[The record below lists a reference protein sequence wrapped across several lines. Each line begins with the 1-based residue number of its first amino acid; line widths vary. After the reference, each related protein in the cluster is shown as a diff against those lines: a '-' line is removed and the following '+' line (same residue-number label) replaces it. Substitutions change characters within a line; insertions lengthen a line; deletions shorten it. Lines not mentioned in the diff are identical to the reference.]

1 MDGNIDIDRLASTKF
16 GIGQPV
22 PRNEDPMLVRG
33 QGRYT
38 DDLNLPGQAYA
49 VIVRSGYAHGVIN
62 GIDTEEASQMPGVL
76 GVFTG
81 PDLTAAGIKNMPLG
95 QAVPTADG
103 SPMHRPSCP
112 VLTSDKVRYV
122 GDPIGVVVA
131 ETAVQAKDAAE
142 AVLADIDPLPAVTS
156 ASAAAA
162 PGAPQLHGGVPG
174 NVATEFHYGDAEKVT
189 AAFAAAA
196 HVTRLDIPSNRI
208 VVCPMEPRSAIAE
221 YAPESD
227 RWTLRV
233 GCQGVFGLKGG
244 LANVLGVERD
254 KVRVL
259 TGNVGGSF
267 GMKSAVYPEYLALF
281 HAAKALGRPVK
292 WTDERGESFVS
303 DSHGRDHEM
312 TAELALDAEGNFLAI
327 RLSGYGNLGAYVGR
341 GTPIPPTANAV
352 KNMIGVYRTPLL
364 EVSTKIVVTN
374 TPPVGAYRGAGRPE
388 GNYYME
394 RLVDTAAAEMG
405 IDRVEL
411 RRRNHIAAATMPYKA
426 PNGTTYDS
434 GEFTAVLDEA
444 LAHADWDGFEA
455 RKTES
460 RMRGLLRG
468 RGIGDYLEVTGPP
481 ANEMGGI
488 RFEPDGDVTI
498 ITGTLDYGQGHW
510 TPFAQVLHQTLGIP
524 FDRIRLLQ
532 GDSDE
537 LIAGGGTGGSKSLM
551 ASGTAIIA
559 ASEKVIE
566 KGREIAAHVLEAAV
580 ADVEFSHGRF
590 EIVGTDRFID
600 IMELATMLRRGLQ
613 LPAELPQTL
622 DVQHIHESSPSAFPN
637 GCHIA
642 EVEVDPETGVVEVV
656 KYSMVND
663 FGVIVNPLLVAG
675 QAHGGVVQGI
685 GQALMERTVFDE
697 EGQFLTGSFTDYA
710 LPRASDAV
718 MFRIDSHPVPAK
730 TNPLGAKGCGEAG
743 CAGSLPA
750 VMNAVVDALSEYGI
764 RHIDMPATPHRI
776 WQAIRQARASLD
788 RSPRAQARNSV
799 PTLA

>member
-1 MDGNIDIDRLASTKF
+1 MDGDVNLDQLAFSKF
-16 GIGQPV
+16 AVGQPV

-49 VIVRSGYAHGVIN
+49 VMVRSGYAHGVIN
-62 GIDTEEASQMPGVL
+62 GIDTAEASQMAGVL
-76 GVFTG
+76 GIYTG

-95 QAVPTADG
+95 MPIPTADG
-103 SPMHRPSCP
+103 SPPHRPSCP

-122 GDPIGVVVA
+122 GDPIAIVVA
-131 ETAVQAKDAAE
+131 ETVAQAKDAAE
-142 AVLADIDPLPAVTS
+142 AVFVDIDPLPAVTS
-156 ASAAAA
+156 CKTAAQ
-162 PGAPQLHGGVPG
+162 PGAPLIHDAVPD
-174 NVATEFHYGDAEKVT
+174 NVAADFHYGRADQVAD
-189 AAFAAAA
+189 AFAKAA

-208 VVCPMEPRSAIAE
+208 VVCAMEPRSAIAE
-221 YAPESD
+221 YDRESD
-227 RWTLRV
+227 RYTLRV

-244 LANVLGVERD
+244 LANVLGVD
-254 KVRVL
+254 KQKVRVL

-267 GMKSAVYPEYLALF
+267 GMKSQVYPEYFALF
-281 HAAKALGRPVK
+281 HAAITLGRPVK

-312 TAELALDAEGNFLAI
+312 TAELALDTDGNFLAV
-327 RLSGYGNLGAYVGR
+327 RLTGYGNLGAYVGR

-352 KNMIGVYRTPLL
+352 KNLIGVYKTPLI
-364 EVSTKIVVTN
+364 EVATKIVVTN
-374 TPPVGAYRGAGRPE
+374 TQPVGAYRGAGRPE

-405 IDRVEL
+405 IDRVKL
-411 RRRNHIAAATMPYKA
+411 RRRNHIPEGAMPHKA

-434 GEFTAVLDEA
+434 GEFSAVLNEA
-444 LAHADWDGFEA
+444 LIGADWDGFAA
-455 RKTES
+455 RKEES
-460 RMRGLLRG
+460 RQRGLLRG

-481 ANEMGGI
+481 SQEMGGI
-488 RFEPDGDVTI
+488 RFAPNGDVTI

-510 TPFAQVLHQTLGIP
+510 TPFAQILHQTLGIP
-524 FDRIRLLQ
+524 FDKIKLLQ

-551 ASGTAIIA
+551 ASGTAILQ

-566 KGREIAAHVLEAAV
+566 KGKQIAAHVLEAAV
-580 ADVEFSHGRF
+580 EDIEFERGRF
-590 EIVGTDRFID
+590 VIAGTDRSIE
-600 IMELATMLRRGLQ
+600 IMDLATQLKRGV
-613 LPAELPQTL
+613 ELPGDVPDSL
-622 DVQHIHESSPSAFPN
+622 DVQTIMESLPSAFPN

-642 EVEVDPETGVVEVV
+642 EIEIDPETGVVAVV

-663 FGVIVNPLLVAG
+663 FGVIVNPLLVEG

-685 GQALMERTVFDE
+685 GQALMERVVYDE
-697 EGQFLTGSFTDYA
+697 DGQFLTGSFMDYA

-718 MFRIDSHPVPAK
+718 HFQIDSHPVPAK

-750 VMNAVVDALSEYGI
+750 VMNAVIDALSEYGI
-764 RHIDMPATPHRI
+764 RNLDMPATPFRV
-776 WQAIRQARASLD
+776 WQAIQAANTM
-788 RSPRAQARNSV
+788 ARDEI
-799 PTLA
+799 

>member
-1 MDGNIDIDRLASTKF
+1 MDGDVNIDALAFSKF
-16 GIGQPV
+16 AVGQPV
-22 PRNEDPMLVRG
+22 PRNEDPTLLRG
-33 QGRYT
+33 RGRYS
-38 DDLNLPGQAYA
+38 DDLSLPGQAYA
-49 VIVRSGYAHGVIN
+49 VILRSRHAHGVIN
-62 GIDTEEASQMPGVL
+62 AIDTEAALAMPGVL
-76 GVFTG
+76 GIYTG
-81 PDLTAAGIKNMPLG
+81 PGLTAAGIKPMPAG
-95 QAVPTADG
+95 QAIPTADG

-122 GDPIGVVVA
+122 GDPMAIVVA
-131 ETAVQAKDAAE
+131 ETAAEAKDAAE
-142 AVLADIDPLPAVTS
+142 AVLLEIEPLPAVTC
-156 ASAAAA
+156 ASEAAA
-162 PGAPQLHGGVPG
+162 PGAPQLHAGVPD
-174 NVATEFHYGDAEKVT
+174 NVAAEFHYGDAKKVA

-196 HVTRLDIPSNRI
+196 HVTRIEIPSNRI

-221 YAPESD
+221 HDADSG

-233 GCQGVFGLKGG
+233 GCQGVFGLKNG

-267 GMKSAVYPEYLALF
+267 GMKSAVYPEYLALL
-281 HAAKALGRPVK
+281 HAARTLGRPVK
-292 WTDERGESFVS
+292 WTDERSESFVS

-312 TAELALDAEGNFLAI
+312 TAELALDAHGSFLAV
-327 RLSGYGNLGAYVGR
+327 RVSGYGNLGAYVGR
-341 GTPIPPTANAV
+341 GTPVPPTANAV
-352 KNMIGVYRTPLL
+352 KNTIGVYKTPLL
-364 EVSTKIVVTN
+364 EVATRIVVTN

-405 IDRVEL
+405 IDKIEL
-411 RRRNHIAAATMPYKA
+411 RRKNHIPEGAMPHKA

-444 LAHADWDGFEA
+444 LLRADWDGFAA
-455 RKTES
+455 RQAES
-460 RMRGLLRG
+460 SKRGLLRG

-488 RFEPDGDVTI
+488 RFEADGAVTI

-510 TPFAQVLHQTLGIP
+510 TPFAQILHQRLGVP

-551 ASGTAIIA
+551 ASGTAILEA
-559 ASEKVIE
+559 AEKVIE
-566 KGREIAAHVLEAAV
+566 KGRAIAAHALEAAA
-580 ADVEFSHGRF
+580 ADIEFVDGRF
-590 EIVGTDRFID
+590 VISGTDRSID
-600 IMELATMLRRGLQ
+600 IIELARQVRTGLA
-613 LPAELPQTL
+613 LPPELPDSL
-622 DVQHIHESSPSAFPN
+622 DVQHVMESTPSAFPN
-637 GCHIA
+637 GVHIA
-642 EVEVDPETGVVEVV
+642 EVEIDPETGVVSVV

-697 EGQFLTGSFTDYA
+697 DGQLLTGSFTDYA

-718 MFRIDSHPVPAK
+718 MFAIASHPVPAK
-730 TNPLGAKGCGEAG
+730 TNPLGVKGCGEAG

-750 VMNAVVDALSEYGI
+750 VMNAVVDALSQYRI
-764 RHIDMPATPHRI
+764 RHIDMPATPYRV
-776 WQAIRQARASLD
+776 WQAIQTARQTRG
-788 RSPRAQARNSV
+788 
-799 PTLA
+799 

>member
-1 MDGNIDIDRLASTKF
+1 MDGDVNIDALAFSKF
-16 GIGQPV
+16 AVGQPV
-22 PRNEDPMLVRG
+22 PRNEDPTLLRG
-33 QGRYT
+33 RGRYS
-38 DDLNLPGQAYA
+38 DDLSLPGQAYA
-49 VIVRSGYAHGVIN
+49 VILRSRHAHGVIN
-62 GIDTEEASQMPGVL
+62 AIDTEAALAMPGVL
-76 GVFTG
+76 GIYTG
-81 PDLTAAGIKNMPLG
+81 PDLTAAGIKPMPAG
-95 QAVPTADG
+95 QAIPTADG

-112 VLTSDKVRYV
+112 VLASDKVRYV
-122 GDPIGVVVA
+122 GDPMAIVVA
-131 ETAVQAKDAAE
+131 ETAAEAKDAAE
-142 AVLADIDPLPAVTS
+142 AVLLEIEPLPAVTC
-156 ASAAAA
+156 ASEAAA
-162 PGAPQLHGGVPG
+162 PGAPQLHAGVPD
-174 NVATEFHYGDAEKVT
+174 NVAAEFHYGDAKKVA

-196 HVTRLDIPSNRI
+196 HVTRIEIPSNRI

-221 YAPESD
+221 HDADSG

-233 GCQGVFGLKGG
+233 GCQGVFGLKNG

-267 GMKSAVYPEYLALF
+267 GMKSAVYPEYLALL
-281 HAAKALGRPVK
+281 HAARTLGRPVK
-292 WTDERGESFVS
+292 WTDERSESFVS

-312 TAELALDAEGNFLAI
+312 TAELALDAHGSFLAV
-327 RLSGYGNLGAYVGR
+327 RVSGYGNLGAYVGR
-341 GTPIPPTANAV
+341 GTPVPPTANAV
-352 KNMIGVYRTPLL
+352 KNTIGVYKTPLL
-364 EVSTKIVVTN
+364 EVATRIVVTN

-405 IDRVEL
+405 IDKIEL
-411 RRRNHIAAATMPYKA
+411 RRKNHIPEGAMPHKA

-434 GEFTAVLDEA
+434 GEFTAVLEEA
-444 LAHADWDGFEA
+444 LLRADWDGFAA
-455 RKTES
+455 RQAES
-460 RMRGLLRG
+460 RKRGLLRG

-488 RFEPDGDVTI
+488 RFEADGAVTI

-510 TPFAQVLHQTLGIP
+510 TPFAQILHQRLGIP

-551 ASGTAIIA
+551 ASGTAILEA
-559 ASEKVIE
+559 AEKVIE
-566 KGREIAAHVLEAAV
+566 KGRAIAAHALEAAA
-580 ADVEFSHGRF
+580 ADIEFVDGRF
-590 EIVGTDRFID
+590 VISGTDRSID
-600 IMELATMLRRGLQ
+600 IIELARQVRTGLA
-613 LPAELPQTL
+613 LPPELPDSL
-622 DVQHIHESSPSAFPN
+622 DVQHVMESTPSAFPN
-637 GCHIA
+637 GVHIA
-642 EVEVDPETGVVEVV
+642 EVEIDPETGVVSVV

-697 EGQFLTGSFTDYA
+697 DGQLLTGSFTDYA

-718 MFRIDSHPVPAK
+718 MFAIASHPVPAK
-730 TNPLGAKGCGEAG
+730 TNPLGVKGCGEAG

-750 VMNAVVDALSEYGI
+750 VMNAVVDALSQYGI
-764 RHIDMPATPHRI
+764 RHIDMPATPYRV
-776 WQAIRQARASLD
+776 WQAIQTARQTRG
-788 RSPRAQARNSV
+788 
-799 PTLA
+799 

>member
-1 MDGNIDIDRLASTKF
+1 MDGDINTALDALAFSKF
-16 GIGQPV
+16 AIGQPV
-22 PRNEDPMLVRG
+22 PRNEDPMLLRG
-33 QGRYT
+33 EGRYT

-49 VIVRSGYAHGVIN
+49 VIVRSRYAHGVIN
-62 GIDTEEASQMPGVL
+62 SIDTEEALALPGVL
-76 GVFTG
+76 GIYAG
-81 PDLTAAGIKNMPLG
+81 PDLTAAGIKPMPLG
-95 QAVPTADG
+95 QAIPTRDG
-103 SPMHRPSCP
+103 SPMHRPACP

-122 GDPIGVVVA
+122 GDPVAIVVA
-131 ETAVQAKDAAE
+131 ETAAGAKDAAE
-142 AVLADIDPLPAVTS
+142 AVLLDIESLPAVTR
-156 ASAAAA
+156 ASEAAV
-162 PGAPQLHGGVPG
+162 PGAPRLHDGVPG
-174 NVATEFHYGDAEKVT
+174 NVAAEFHYGDVEKVA
-189 AAFAAAA
+189 AAFAAAD
-196 HVTRLDIPSNRI
+196 HVTRLAIPNNRI

-221 YAPESD
+221 YEPESG

-233 GCQGVFGLKGG
+233 GCQGVFGLRNG
-244 LANVLGVERD
+244 LANLLGVERD

-281 HAAKALGRPVK
+281 HAARVLGRPVK
-292 WTDERGESFVS
+292 WTDERSESFIS

-312 TAELALDAEGNFLAI
+312 TAELALDTQGNFLAV
-327 RLSGYGNLGAYVGR
+327 RVTGYGNLGAYVGR

-352 KNMIGVYRTPLL
+352 KNTIGVYKTPLL
-364 EVSTKIVVTN
+364 EVATKIVVTN

-411 RRRNHIAAATMPYKA
+411 RRRNHIPEAAMPHKA

-434 GEFTAVLDEA
+434 GEFTAVLNQA
-444 LAHADWDGFEA
+444 LLQADWDGFATREA
-455 RKTES
+455 KS
-460 RMRGLLRG
+460 RARGLLRG

-481 ANEMGGI
+481 AQEMGGI
-488 RFEPDGDVTI
+488 RFEPDGAVTI

-510 TPFAQVLHQTLGIP
+510 TPFAQILHEKLGIP
-524 FDRIRLLQ
+524 FGRIRLLQ

-551 ASGTAIIA
+551 ASGAAIIGA
-559 ASEKVIE
+559 AEKVVE
-566 KGREIAAHVLEAAV
+566 KGRQIAAHVLEAAIE
-580 ADVEFSHGRF
+580 DIEFSHGRF
-590 EIVGTDRFID
+590 VIAGTDRFVD
-600 IMELATMLRRGLQ
+600 IVELTGMLRRGL
-613 LPAELPQTL
+613 ELPPELPDSL
-622 DVQHIHESSPSAFPN
+622 DVQHIHESSPSGFPN

-642 EVEVDPETGVVEVV
+642 EVEIDPETGVVAVV
-656 KYSMVND
+656 KYTMVND
-663 FGVIVNPLLVAG
+663 FGVVVNPLLVAG

-697 EGQFLTGSFTDYA
+697 DGQFLTGSFTDYA

-718 MFRIDSHPVPAK
+718 PFAIDMHPVPAK

-743 CAGSLPA
+743 CAGALPA

-764 RHIDMPATPHRI
+764 RHIDMPATPFRV
-776 WQAIRQARASLD
+776 WQAIRQAR
-788 RSPRAQARNSV
+788 
-799 PTLA
+799 TGH

>member
-1 MDGNIDIDRLASTKF
+1 MDGDLNLDQLAFSKF
-16 GIGQPV
+16 AVGQPV
-22 PRNEDPMLVRG
+22 PRNEDPILLRG

-38 DDLNLPGQAYA
+38 DDLNLPEQAYA
-49 VIVRSGYAHGVIN
+49 VMVRSGYAHGVIN
-62 GIDTEEASQMPGVL
+62 GIDAEAAGQMTGVL
-76 GVFTG
+76 GIYTG

-95 QAVPTADG
+95 MAIPTADG
-103 SPMHRPSCP
+103 TPPHRPSCP

-122 GDPIGVVVA
+122 GDPIAIVVA
-131 ETAVQAKDAAE
+131 KTVAQAKDAAE
-142 AVLADIDPLPAVTS
+142 IVFVDIESLRAVTS
-156 ASAAAA
+156 CKEAAQ
-162 PGAPQLHGGVPG
+162 PGGPLIHDQVPG
-174 NVATEFHYGDAEKVT
+174 NVAAHFHYGDAEKVAT
-189 AAFAAAA
+189 AFASAA
-196 HVTRLDIPSNRI
+196 HVTRLEIPSNRI
-208 VVCPMEPRSAIAE
+208 IVCPMEPRSAIAE
-221 YAPESD
+221 YDGESD
-227 RWTLRV
+227 RYTLRV

-244 LANVLGVERD
+244 IANVLGVDKE

-267 GMKSAVYPEYLALF
+267 GMKSQVYPEYFALF

-312 TAELALDAEGNFLAI
+312 TAELALDAQGDFLAV
-327 RLSGYGNLGAYVGR
+327 RLTGYGNLGAYVGR

-352 KNMIGVYRTPLL
+352 KNLIGVYRTPLI

-374 TPPVGAYRGAGRPE
+374 TQPVGAYRGAGRPE

-405 IDRVEL
+405 IGRVEL
-411 RRRNHIAAATMPYKA
+411 RRRNHIPETTMPYKA
-426 PNGTTYDS
+426 PNGTPYDS
-434 GEFTAVLDEA
+434 GEFTAVLNEGI
-444 LAHADWDGFEA
+444 HADWDGFAA
-455 RKTES
+455 RKEES
-460 RMRGLLRG
+460 RKRDLLRG

-488 RFEPDGDVTI
+488 RFEPNGDVTI

-510 TPFAQVLHQTLGIP
+510 TPFAQILHQTLGIP
-524 FDRIRLLQ
+524 FDKIKLLQ

-551 ASGTAIIA
+551 ASGTAILQ

-566 KGREIAAHVLEAAV
+566 KGKQIAAHILEAAV
-580 ADVEFSHGRF
+580 QDIAF
-590 EIVGTDRFID
+590 ENGHFVIAGTDRSIE
-600 IMELATMLRRGLQ
+600 IMDLAEQCKRGF
-613 LPAELPQTL
+613 ELPSDVPDSL
-622 DVQHIHESSPSAFPN
+622 DVQTVMESVPSAFPN

-642 EVEVDPETGVVEVV
+642 EVEIDPETGVVQVV
-656 KYSMVND
+656 RYSMVND
-663 FGVIVNPLLVAG
+663 FGVIVNPLLVEG

-685 GQALMERTVFDE
+685 GQALMARVVFDE
-697 EGQFLTGSFTDYA
+697 SGQFLTGSFMDYA

-718 MFRIDSHPVPAK
+718 EFRIASHPVPAK

-764 RHIDMPATPHRI
+764 RHIDMPATPLKV
-776 WQAIRQARASLD
+776 WQAIQAAKGAS
-788 RSPRAQARNSV
+788 
-799 PTLA
+799 